1 MSGDDAASEK
11 KREIDAVDEPF
22 TQTKRQLKKQKKS
35 HAAALT
41 NNKPNMS
48 FDLNNINKRNN
59 RYGIHDIRDLVLH
72 LAADGQKKNWMNVS
86 HHSNIQHTVVL
97 MVPGITS
104 ESLGIDKP
112 SLSSAHPFSLSPR
125 LDDAASNLIPVINKL
140 YSHALPVRAPGDS
153 QRLYSPAQHILNS
166 PIPPPE
172 KARQQKAAQEK
183 AGVNL
188 PNPAKLSPPVFLID
202 IDQMRDNAYPMPSWL
217 GPDVKALPEYPLPLN
232 DGVHDSDD
240 LDKLSDEERTKVQ
253 DDGWLETPKLDVY
266 PRLNNPRVYGLDCE
280 MVMTDQGSQLARVTL
295 IDYASSNKVLD
306 ELVKPEGN
314 VVDYLSKYSGL
325 TKEILDQAELSHKEA
340 QDKFA
345 DFITPSTILIGH
357 SLESDFKA
365 LKLRHPWVI
374 DTALVY
380 EHPRRMPFKP
390 SLKWLM
396 KKWCD
401 REIQNGTDGHDP
413 EEDAKSCLELLSK
426 KIQYGRNF
434 GSLPNEME
442 SIFTRVARV
451 KQSHLNSAS
460 NEQNKTGACV
470 DYGNPGQFHGMKAKT
485 SISCKNDDEIID
497 GVIETA
503 QTHDLVYGRLTELQV
518 ALGWSNSPNDNGKEG
533 EDKDKESQSNGN
545 SVQSAPIES
554 AYAALNRRI
563 ERLHEA
569 LPPNTALV
577 IISPHSDPRPSLHLN
592 QRRLAF
598 QEAYKNANADVS
610 KIDPDKIFMRDDD
623 EKLLH
628 EAEIAKTGMTFF
640 CIK

>member
-1 MSGDDAASEK
+1 M
-11 KREIDAVDEPF
+11 
-22 TQTKRQLKKQKKS
+22 
-35 HAAALT
+35 
-41 NNKPNMS
+41 
-48 FDLNNINKRNN
+48 
-59 RYGIHDIRDLVLH
+59 VLH
-72 LAADGQKKNWMNVS
+72 LSADGQKKNWMNVS
-86 HHSNIQHTVVL
+86 NHSNIKHTIVI
-97 MVPGITS
+97 MVPGITYS
-104 ESLGIDKP
+104 CLGIDKP
-112 SLSSAHPFSLSPR
+112 QLNAAHPFSLLPANEAENK
-125 LDDAASNLIPVINKL
+125 LPVIHQL

-172 KARQQKAAQEK
+172 KARQQRVAQDK

-188 PNPAKLSPPVFLID
+188 PNPGKLSPPVFLID
-202 IDQMRDNAYPMPSWL
+202 IHQMRDNGYPMPSWL
-217 GPDVKALPEYPLPLN
+217 NDDVKALPEYPLPLN
-232 DGVHDSDD
+232 DGVEDSDD
-240 LDKLSDEERTKVQ
+240 LDNMAQAHRTSIH

-280 MVMTDQGSQLARVTL
+280 MVMTDQGSELARVTL
-295 IDYASSNKVLD
+295 IDYATSEKVLD
-306 ELVKPEGN
+306 ELVKPAGN

-325 TKEILDQAELSHKEA
+325 TKDILDGATLNHKQAQQKLA
-340 QDKFA
+340 QW
-345 DFITPSTILIGH
+345 ITPSTILIGH

-401 REIQNGTDGHDP
+401 KDIQNGADGHDP
-413 EEDAKSCLELLSK
+413 EEDAKSCLELLRK

-451 KQSHLNSAS
+451 KQSHLTGTD
-460 NEQNKTGACV
+460 EPNKVGACV

-485 SISCKNDDEIID
+485 SISCKNDDEIVD
-497 GVIETA
+497 GVIQTA
-503 QTHDLVYGRLTELQV
+503 QDHDLVYGRLTELQV
-518 ALGWSNSPNDNGKEG
+518 ALGWSNSPNESGKEG
-533 EDKDKESQSNGN
+533 EAKGN
-545 SVQSAPIES
+545 TVQTAPIDS
-554 AYAALNRRI
+554 AYAALNDRI
-563 ERLHEA
+563 KKLHEA
-569 LPPNTALV
+569 LPQNTALI
-577 IISPHSDPRPSLHLN
+577 IISPHSDPRPSLDLN
-592 QRRLAF
+592 RRRLAY
-598 QEAYKNANADVS
+598 QEAYKAANADVS
-610 KIDPDKIFMRDDD
+610 KIDQDKIFMREDD

-640 CIK
+640 RIK